1 MTVEYLV
8 RFCISLFD
16 LGVFW
21 HYMLTFR
28 KRKYVPE
35 PACACTL
42 ILLAAVWAQ
51 FDVEKN
57 PYFNLMVLVAVLTL
71 VTLFFEG
78 TAGSRAASVAM
89 FTGTGIVREPVGM
102 LLLYALH
109 YKAGKSSLY
118 LHYPVMA
125 LCAFIRGNI
134 IFLLCR
140 LMRRKELNLLKLPK
154 EIVAVLVL
162 VFAASVVNCCF
173 VTILSM
179 ETDSVKSKFM
189 CISIIGSIV
198 LTYYFMLYMIE
209 RISFLVKK
217 QQEDEVYMEEMRYK
231 EIYYAEAEKRNMYV
245 HKIKHNLEN
254 RLLGL
259 YHLVEAGD
267 TGTLLEQIS
276 AFGREIGQIDTDCY
290 SVNPSVDTVLRFKL
304 GTAKSEGIKVDTQI
318 HIPQKMQIEYGDI
331 GVLYGNLLD
340 NAIEA
345 CRKVP
350 EAERFISVENKYMS
364 GRLLL
369 VITNSKENGKN
380 KHLKTTKKDTY
391 THGYGIAS
399 VRRVVEKYNG
409 TVQFTDNGAAFEVSL
424 MMYGIDAAGNE
435 KGDVPQ

>member
-89 FTGTGIVREPVGM
+89 FTGTGIVLEPVGM

-259 YHLVEAGD
+259 YHLVETGD
-267 TGTLLEQIS
+267 TGMLLEQIS

-304 GTAKSEGIKVDTQI
+304 GTAKSEGIKIDTQI

-350 EAERFISVENKYMS
+350 EAERFIRVENKYVS

-369 VITNSKENGKN
+369 VVTNSKENGKN
-380 KHLKTTKKDTY
+380 KHLKTTKEDTY

-409 TVQFTDNGAAFEVSL
+409 TVRFTDNGAAFEVSL

>member
-1 MTVEYLV
+1 
-8 RFCISLFD
+8 
-16 LGVFW
+16 
-21 HYMLTFR
+21 
-28 KRKYVPE
+28 
-35 PACACTL
+35 
-42 ILLAAVWAQ
+42 
-51 FDVEKN
+51 
-57 PYFNLMVLVAVLTL
+57 
-71 VTLFFEG
+71 
-78 TAGSRAASVAM
+78 
-89 FTGTGIVREPVGM
+89 M

-245 HKIKHNLEN
+245 HKIKHDLEN

-350 EAERFISVENKYMS
+350 EAERFISVENKYVS

-409 TVQFTDNGAAFEVSL
+409 TVRFTDNGTAFEVSL

-435 KGDVPQ
+435 KGDAPQ

>member
-1 MTVEYLV
+1 MTVEYLI

-21 HYMLTFR
+21 HYMRTFR
-28 KRKYVPE
+28 KRKSIPE
-35 PACACTL
+35 LVCASGL

-57 PYFNLMVLVAVLTL
+57 PYLNLLILVTVLTF

-78 TAGSRAASVAM
+78 KAGARAASVAM
-89 FTGTGIVREPVGM
+89 FIGTGIVLEPVGM

-109 YKAGKSSLY
+109 YTAGESSIYLY
-118 LHYPVMA
+118 YLVTA

-154 EIVAVLVL
+154 EIIIVLVL
-162 VFAASVVNCCF
+162 VFISSVVNCCF

-179 ETDSVKSKFM
+179 ETDSIKSRFM
-189 CISIIGSIV
+189 CISIIAAIV

-209 RISFLVKK
+209 RISFLVRK
-217 QQEDEVYMEEMRYK
+217 QQEDAIYIEEMRYK
-231 EIYYAEAEKRNMYV
+231 EIYYAEAEKRNAYV
-245 HKIKHNLEN
+245 NRLKHDLEN

-259 YHLVEAGD
+259 HHLIAAGD
-267 TGTLLEQIS
+267 TETLLEQI
-276 AFGREIGQIDTDCY
+276 AVLGRELRQLDDDSY
-290 SVNPSVDTVLRFKL
+290 SVNPSVDTILRFKL
-304 GTAKSEGIKVDTQI
+304 GRAKSEGIKVDTQI
-318 HIPQKMQIEYGDI
+318 HIPKRMQVEYGDI

-345 CRKVP
+345 CQKVP
-350 EAERFISVENKYMS
+350 EAGRFIRIENKYVS

-369 VITNSKENGKN
+369 VITNSKEDGTN
-380 KHLKTTKKDTY
+380 KHLKTTKQDTY

-409 TVQFTDNGAAFEVSL
+409 VVQFKDNGTTFEVSV
-424 MMYGIDAAGNE
+424 MMYGIDAVANE
-435 KGDVPQ
+435 KGDVR

>member
-1 MTVEYLV
+1 MTVEYLI

-21 HYMLTFR
+21 HYMITFR
-28 KRKYVPE
+28 KRKPVPE
-35 PACACTL
+35 PACACAL

-51 FDVEKN
+51 LDVEKN
-57 PYFNLMVLVAVLTL
+57 PYFNLLVLVIVLTL

-78 TAGSRAASVAM
+78 RAGSRAASVAM
-89 FTGTGIVREPVGM
+89 FTGTGIVLEPVGM

-109 YKAGKSSLY
+109 YTAGQSTIYLY
-118 LHYPVMA
+118 YFVTA
-125 LCAFIRGNI
+125 LCAFIRGNV
-134 IFLLCR
+134 IFLPCR

-162 VFAASVVNCCF
+162 VFATSVVNCCF
-173 VTILSM
+173 ITILSM
-179 ETDSVKSKFM
+179 ETDSMKNKLM
-189 CISIIGSIV
+189 CISIIASIV

-217 QQEDEVYMEEMRYK
+217 QQEDEVYIEEMRYK
-231 EIYYAEAEKRNMYV
+231 EVYYAETEKRNMYV
-245 HKIKHNLEN
+245 HKIKHDLEN

-259 YHLVEAGD
+259 YHLIAVGD
-267 TGTLLEQIS
+267 TGTLLDQV
-276 AFGREIGQIDTDCY
+276 AVLGREVGEIDADSY
-290 SVNPSVDTVLRFKL
+290 SVNPPVDTVLRFKL
-304 GTAKSEGIKVDTQI
+304 GAAKSEGIKVDTQI
-318 HIPQKMQIEYGDI
+318 HIPPKMRIEYGDI

-345 CRKVP
+345 CREVP
-350 EAERFISVENKYMS
+350 GTGRFISVENKYVS

-369 VITNSKENGKN
+369 VVTNSKENGTN

-391 THGYGIAS
+391 AHGYGIAS

-409 TVQFTDNGAAFEVSL
+409 VVQFTDNGTTFEASVML
-424 MMYGIDAAGNE
+424 YGIGVVADE
-435 KGDVPQ
+435 KGDAR

>member
-1 MTVEYLV
+1 MTVEYLI
-8 RFCISLFD
+8 RFGISLFD

-21 HYMLTFR
+21 HYMLAFR
-28 KRKYVPE
+28 KRKNVPQ
-35 PACACTL
+35 PVCACAL

-51 FDVEKN
+51 FDVEKK
-57 PYFNLMVLVAVLTL
+57 PYFNLLVLVSIL
-71 VTLFFEG
+71 TLFFEG
-78 TAGSRAASVAM
+78 RTGSRIASVVM
-89 FTGTGIVREPVGM
+89 FTGTGIVLEPVGM
-102 LLLYALH
+102 LMLYALH
-109 YKAGKSSLY
+109 YTAGESPIYLY
-118 LHYPVMA
+118 YLVTA
-125 LCAFIRGNI
+125 LCAFIRGNV

-179 ETDSVKSKFM
+179 ETDDIRSRFM

-217 QQEDEVYMEEMRYK
+217 QQEDELYMEEMHDK
-231 EIYYAEAEKRNMYV
+231 EIYYAEAEKRNAYV
-245 HKIKHNLEN
+245 HKLKHDMEN
-254 RLLGL
+254 RILGF
-259 YHLVEAGD
+259 YHMVAAGD
-267 TGTLLEQIS
+267 TGMLLEQI
-276 AFGREIGQIDTDCY
+276 AALGRELGQADEESY
-290 SVNPSVDTVLRFKL
+290 SSNPPVDTVLRFKL
-304 GTAKSEGIKVDTQI
+304 GAAKSEGIRVDTQI
-318 HIPQKMQIEYGDI
+318 HISQKMQVEYGDI

-350 EAERFISVENKYMS
+350 EAERFISVENKYVS
-364 GRLLL
+364 GVLLL
-369 VITNSKENGKN
+369 VITNSKENQSN
-380 KHLKTTKKDTY
+380 ERLKTTKEDTH

-409 TVQFTDNGAAFEVSL
+409 IVQFKDNGTTFEVSVML
-424 MMYGIDAAGNE
+424 YGIGVE
-435 KGDVPQ
+435 GIK

>member
-1 MTVEYLV
+1 MTVEYLI

-35 PACACTL
+35 PVCACAL
-42 ILLAAVWAQ
+42 ILLAAAWAQ
-51 FDVEKN
+51 SDAKKN
-57 PYFNLMVLVAVLTL
+57 PYCNLLVLVTILTL

-89 FTGTGIVREPVGM
+89 FTGTGIVLEPVGM

-109 YKAGKSSLY
+109 YTAGESPIYLY
-118 LHYPVMA
+118 HLVMA
-125 LCAFIRGNI
+125 LCAFIRGNV

-140 LMRRKELNLLKLPK
+140 LMRRKKLNLLKLPK
-154 EIVAVLVL
+154 EIVAVLIL
-162 VFAASVVNCCF
+162 VFVSSVVNCCF
-173 VTILSM
+173 VTILSI
-179 ETDSVKSKFM
+179 ETDSMKSRLM

-217 QQEDEVYMEEMRYK
+217 QQEDEVYVQEMRYK
-231 EIYYAEAEKRNMYV
+231 EIYYAEAEKRNVYV
-245 HKIKHNLEN
+245 HKLKHDMEN
-254 RLLGL
+254 RLLGF
-259 YHLVEAGD
+259 YHLIEAGD
-267 TGTLLEQIS
+267 TGKLLEQI
-276 AFGREIGQIDTDCY
+276 AVFDRELGKIDTDSY

-304 GTAKSEGIKVDTQI
+304 GVAKTEGIKVDTQI
-318 HIPQKMQIEYGDI
+318 HIPRKMRIEYGDI

-350 EAERFISVENKYMS
+350 ETGRFIRVENKYVS

-369 VITNSKENGKN
+369 VITNSKENRNSG
-380 KHLKTTKKDTY
+380 HLKTTKKDTY

-409 TVQFTDNGAAFEVSL
+409 VVQFKDNGTTFEVSVML
-424 MMYGIDAAGNE
+424 YGIGTPENE
-435 KGDVPQ
+435 M

>member
-1 MTVEYLV
+1 MTMEYLI

-21 HYMLTFR
+21 HYMFTFR

-35 PACACTL
+35 PACVCAL
-42 ILLAAVWAQ
+42 VLLAAVWAQ
-51 FDVEKN
+51 FNVEKN
-57 PYFNLMVLVAVLTL
+57 PYFNLMVLVAVLTF

-78 TAGSRAASVAM
+78 TAGSRTASVAM
-89 FTGTGIVREPVGM
+89 FIGIGIVMEPVGM
-102 LLLYALH
+102 LLLYVLH
-109 YKAGKSSLY
+109 YTAGGRSIYLY
-118 LHYPVMA
+118 YLVTA
-125 LCAFIRGNI
+125 LCAFIRGNV

-209 RISFLVKK
+209 RISFHVKK
-217 QQEDEVYMEEMRYK
+217 QQEDEIYIEEMRYK
-231 EIYYAEAEKRNMYV
+231 EIYYAEAEKRNAYV
-245 HKIKHNLEN
+245 HKLKHDMEN
-254 RLLGL
+254 RILGF
-259 YHLVEAGD
+259 YHMVAAGD
-267 TGTLLEQIS
+267 TGTLLEQI
-276 AFGREIGQIDTDCY
+276 AALGRELGQTDEDSY
-290 SVNPSVDTVLRFKL
+290 SSNPSVDTVLRFKISA
-304 GTAKSEGIKVDTQI
+304 AKAEGIKVDTQI
-318 HIPQKMQIEYGDI
+318 HIPKKLQIEYGDI

-350 EAERFISVENKYMS
+350 GSERFISVENKYVS

-369 VITNSKENGKN
+369 VITNSKENWNNGY
-380 KHLKTTKKDTY
+380 LKTMKKDTY
-391 THGYGIAS
+391 NHGYGIAS

-409 TVQFTDNGAAFEVSL
+409 IVQFKDNGITFEVSVML
-424 MMYGIDAAGNE
+424 YNIGAVVDE
-435 KGDVPQ
+435 KCDVQ